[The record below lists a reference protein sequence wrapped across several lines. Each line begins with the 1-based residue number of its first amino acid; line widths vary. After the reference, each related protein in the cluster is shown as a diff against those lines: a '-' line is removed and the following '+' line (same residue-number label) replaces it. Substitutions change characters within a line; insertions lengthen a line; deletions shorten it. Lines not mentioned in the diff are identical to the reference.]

1 MAPSPDRVAPA
12 AARAAAPRTPPT
24 VPASADG
31 PYSRGLLNRA
41 FFRFS
46 KAFGVFRAMSLE
58 NRDDVNAEVLRRV
71 IAVGY
76 GLGALTMGGTALL
89 AADQISPEW
98 GAWAIAAA
106 FALLSLTAVVGKN
119 LPRLVVRVM
128 AFDITVILLCLIV
141 AIGNTPAYVALLYFG
156 WPALTS
162 AHFGTKGDFTRT
174 LTLLVVAVPIAL
186 AFSEVPLPL
195 VAYGAVL
202 AVSGFSA
209 LVVRAIVFQ
218 ALQLFNELDHLA
230 STDTLTGLLNRRA
243 GTVAL
248 EEAVARAHRQG
259 TDLAIVIF
267 DLDHFKRIN
276 DSLGH
281 PAGDAALKRFAEVL
295 LDTCSGTDIAARL
308 GGEEFVAILLRS
320 DESGGRAFAQRFSD
334 ALDFQTAR
342 DVAPLSVSAGVAALD
357 HERFDADSL
366 MVAADRALYA
376 AKRSG
381 RHRVVAASD
390 AGVAPLGQPAF

>member
-1 MAPSPDRVAPA
+1 M
-12 AARAAAPRTPPT
+12 
-24 VPASADG
+24 
-31 PYSRGLLNRA
+31 NRA
-41 FFRFS
+41 FFRFMS
-46 KAFGVFRAMSLE
+46 VFGVFRAMSLE
-58 NRDDVNAEVLRRV
+58 DRDVVNAEVLRRV

-76 GLGALTMGGTALL
+76 GLGALTLGGTALF

-98 GAWAIAAA
+98 GAWAVAAA
-106 FALLSLTAVVGKN
+106 FAVLSVTAAFGKH
-119 LPRLVVRVM
+119 LPHLMVRVM

-141 AIGNTPAYVALLYFG
+141 AVGNTPAYVALLYFG

-162 AHFGTKGDFTRT
+162 AHFGTKSDFTRT

-186 AFSEVPLPL
+186 AFSDIPLPL

-218 ALQLFNELDHLA
+218 ALQLFHELDHLA

-248 EEAVARAHRQG
+248 EEAVARAHRQE

-342 DVAPLSVSAGVAALD
+342 DPAPLSVSAGVAALD
-357 HERFDADSL
+357 HARYDADSL

-381 RHRVVAASD
+381 RHQVVAASD